1 MFECSSP
8 SSTLTETS
16 SSSRN
21 SSCAVQIVSKSLSDG
36 LLSKF
41 VDTSEFDFDYE
52 QSGLWSPPIPPPKFF
67 LTSPAG
73 IICSV
78 DDMLKNLQSNRR
90 IKLSRI
96 KKFVVEEPV
105 IAFEEE
111 PVIAVIAFVFNP
123 EDRCLLYGDGE
134 GKRLH
139 RLRRCRHRGEQ
150 HKLETATVEINF
162 KGQLISQW
170 WKSKRPINRFIKK
183 EIEQNHFGRIN
194 FAESSKRESEDRDFF
209 KGVMAISSGAGVK
222 RESEDRDF
230 FKESEGEV
238 MAKRKSM
245 PQRADGGQ
253 MEPLMAKRNRKA
265 K

>member
-1 MFECSSP
+1 MSQQ
-8 SSTLTETS
+8 
-16 SSSRN
+16 N
-21 SSCAVQIVSKSLSDG
+21 H
-36 LLSKF
+36 
-41 VDTSEFDFDYE
+41 
-52 QSGLWSPPIPPPKFF
+52 
-67 LTSPAG
+67 
-73 IICSV
+73 
-78 DDMLKNLQSNRR
+78 SN
-90 IKLSRI
+90 ITAISKLSNITAKSQPNHSRI
-96 KKFVVEEPV
+96 TVVEEPV

-209 KGVMAISSGAGVK
+209 KGVMAISS
-222 RESEDRDF
+222 RESVEINFAGERSNGEEEIDATEGRWWADGAINGEE
-230 FKESEGEV
+230 ESEGESNGEV
-238 MAKRKSM
+238 MAEEIRFHEKNGKDCS
-245 PQRADGGQ
+245 AC
-253 MEPLMAKRNRKA
+253 LF
-265 K
+265 